1 MQRKQDNWKY
11 TSHHRDEAEGHIFL
25 GYAKDEAC
33 TITLTGAASMS
44 QEELDELGELIVSS
58 VNSASKRNK
67 KTC

>member
-1 MQRKQDNWKY
+1 MQKKQHNWKF
-11 TSHHRDEAEGHIFL
+11 TGHHRDEAEGHIFL
-25 GYAKDEAC
+25 GHAKDGAC

-44 QEELDELGELIVSS
+44 QEELNELGELIVSS